1 MKTLTIRRYQ
11 PEDRTT
17 VIELHRVALQ
27 QVGGY
32 CENPTVDADLDHI
45 EEVYI
50 QDCGEFLVGECEG
63 RLIAM
68 GALRRTTKSR
78 AEIKRMRVH
87 PDFQRLGFGQKM
99 LNALEER
106 ADRLGYTELHLD
118 TTVQQ
123 TAAQRLYE
131 KNEYVLIREGT
142 LGKFSV
148 LFYEKKLKST

>member
-1 MKTLTIRRYQ
+1 MKTLTIRRYL
-11 PEDRTT
+11 PEDWAT
-17 VIELHRVALQ
+17 VIDLHKMALQ

-32 CENPTVDADLDHI
+32 SENARVDADLDHI

-50 QDCGEFLVGECEG
+50 QDGGEFLVGEYDG

-87 PDFQRLGFGQKM
+87 PDFQRRGFGQEM

-106 ADRLGYTELHLD
+106 ARRKGYRELHLD

-123 TAAQRLYE
+123 IAAQRLYE
-131 KNEYVLIREGT
+131 KNGYVLVREGT
-142 LGKFSV
+142 L
-148 LFYEKKLKST
+148 